1 MSVAKKLLFS
11 LLTVG
16 ILYTCITLYKPR
28 NSEPS
33 LTIRLQ
39 FNQAMLNKIE
49 EKHGVSTR
57 QRFVDW
63 QNLIEQGK
71 TAPELE
77 KLRLTNDFFNQTSLF
92 VDDNVLWKTQD
103 YWATPFEFLIKGAGD
118 CEDFSIAKYFTLL
131 EMGVADEKLRVTY
144 VKAIELNQAHMV
156 LTYLES
162 PQSVPLVLDNLRAEI
177 NLAIER
183 TDLEPVYSFN
193 GSGLWQAKIKG
204 SGRQVGSA
212 KNLNPWQDLKRRML
226 ANDFNP

>member
-1 MSVAKKLLFS
+1 MSVANKLL
-11 LLTVG
+11 LCLITVG
-16 ILYTCITLYKPR
+16 ILYTSITAYNPR

-49 EKHGVSTR
+49 ETHGVSTR
-57 QRFVDW
+57 QRFVEW

-71 TAPELE
+71 NAPELE

-92 VDDNVLWKTQD
+92 VDDKVLWDTQD

-131 EMGVADEKLRVTY
+131 EMGVADENLKVTY

-156 LTYLES
+156 LTYFES
-162 PQSVPLVLDNLRAEI
+162 PQSIPLVLDNLRPEI
-177 NLAIER
+177 KLAIER
-183 TDLEPVYSFN
+183 TDLDPVYSFN
-193 GSGLWQAKIKG
+193 GSGLWQAKTKG
-204 SGRQVGSA
+204 SGQQLGSA
-212 KNLNPWQDLKRRML
+212 EKLNPWQDLKRRML
-226 ANDFNP
+226 KNDF

>member
-1 MSVAKKLLFS
+1 MSVANKLLNC
-11 LLTVG
+11 LITVG
-16 ILYTCITLYKPR
+16 ILYTSITAYNPR

-49 EKHGVSTR
+49 ETHGVSTR
-57 QRFVDW
+57 QRFVEW

-71 TAPELE
+71 NAPELE

-92 VDDNVLWKTQD
+92 VDDKVLWDTQD

-131 EMGVADEKLRVTY
+131 EMGVADENLKVTY

-156 LTYLES
+156 LTYFES
-162 PQSVPLVLDNLRAEI
+162 PQSIPLVLDNLRPEI
-177 NLAIER
+177 KLAIER
-183 TDLEPVYSFN
+183 TDLNPVYSFN
-193 GSGLWQAKIKG
+193 GSGLWQAKTKG
-204 SGRQVGSA
+204 SGQQLGSA
-212 KNLNPWQDLKRRML
+212 EKLNPWQDLKRRML
-226 ANDFNP
+226 KNDF